1 MADGR
6 LMNFNVHSGK
16 HDFLSGEHKMTHDL
30 EMNFN
35 VQSGKWE
42 MTDDREMNFYSG
54 GQEPTLFRLRS

>member
-1 MADGR
+1 MTCRLDISGLDNRDPTHGDQEMADGR
-6 LMNFNVHSGK
+6 
-16 HDFLSGEHKMTHDL
+16 

-35 VQSGKWE
+35 VQSGKRE